1 MRKRAE
7 VVIVGSGGFGA
18 STAYHLA
25 RRGARDV
32 ILLDRYELGSQTS
45 PRAAGLTSKVA
56 ASELMVKLVNEAVE
70 TLAAFES
77 VTGRSIRFHRVG
89 AMRVML
95 TAEGEARMR
104 RDAAL
109 AESFGVKVEF
119 LSADEAERRAP
130 HFRAAGARAILFSPE
145 DGYFHPPLVARE
157 FAAAAGE
164 MGVTSRPDGGDG
176 IRPRGQGGFAAFA
189 PRPG

>member
-25 RRGARDV
+25 RRGVRDV
-32 ILLDRYELGSQTS
+32 ILLDRYDLGSQTS

-77 VTGRSIRFHRVG
+77 VTGTLDPVPSRGRH
-89 AMRVML
+89 A
-95 TAEGEARMR
+95 
-104 RDAAL
+104 
-109 AESFGVKVEF
+109 
-119 LSADEAERRAP
+119 
-130 HFRAAGARAILFSPE
+130 RAAQRGGGGA
-145 DGYFHPPLVARE
+145 D
-157 FAAAAGE
+157 
-164 MGVTSRPDGGDG
+164 
-176 IRPRGQGGFAAFA
+176 A
-189 PRPG
+189 PRTRRWRSPSG